1 MKTAKKI
8 ASGTVDTR
16 EATKVAAKVPTRM
29 PGVIARTTSQRTA
42 PRAWWARRLDTE
54 VSTMAAIEVPSAM
67 CTTWDCGK
75 PWARKKVVSIG
86 TMMPPPPTPSRPA
99 KKPTAAP
106 STG

>member
-1 MKTAKKI
+1 
-8 ASGTVDTR
+8 
-16 EATKVAAKVPTRM
+16 
-29 PGVIARTTSQRTA
+29 
-42 PRAWWARRLDTE
+42 
-54 VSTMAAIEVPSAM
+54 MAAIEVPSAM

-75 PWARKKVVSIG
+75 PCARKKVVSIG